1 MIGNTKRVAVV
12 ALLLTTAS
20 LPNLVQSTKLT
31 SQGKQS
37 ARWDDNRIAVDM
49 NEYKLYNLD
58 RFEAKKSGGF

>member
-1 MIGNTKRVAVV
+1 M

-20 LPNLVQSTKLT
+20 LPSLVQSTKLR
-31 SQGKQS
+31 SRES

-58 RFEAKKSGGF
+58 RFESKKSGSF